1 MYKALDIANYV
12 INKEG
17 QMGHSVSNLKL
28 QKILYFIQAEFLVVK
43 GIPCFEEEIIAW
55 GFGPVVLE
63 VYHEYKV
70 YGAAGIPVFFK
81 KKNPYIL
88 KEDKIL
94 INNIL
99 DDVRE
104 YSSSTL
110 TNITLC
116 QTPWKESYVPKQDRP
131 IRRKLIKEYFTD

>member
-1 MYKALDIANYV
+1 
-12 INKEG
+12 
-17 QMGHSVSNLKL
+17 MGHSVSNLKL

-81 KKNPYIL
+81 KS
-88 KEDKIL
+88 IL
-94 INNIL
+94 I
-99 DDVRE
+99 
-104 YSSSTL
+104 
-110 TNITLC
+110 
-116 QTPWKESYVPKQDRP
+116 
-131 IRRKLIKEYFTD
+131 F